1 MRKRNLLFILLCLFF
16 AFFFFWDKDS
26 DKNLKDNYYQAV
38 NRDILLDNPL
48 EDGEY
53 TWSYFSEAQDRVDDN
68 TTGVVQQILKGEIGD
83 LESNQ
88 IKVIQHVYDKALDM
102 EQRDR
107 DGILALDP
115 YLEKVW
121 DVSSIEELVDVIIVI
136 EQELG
141 IDILTNAEVMADYQD
156 NQKNIIYFV
165 PVTFAFGASSDYIIN
180 DDYMAYKAYLRRA
193 CVQLWKVYGGDTKE
207 AREVVGRVFSFY
219 ENVSEYSKLASELE
233 DITSYYRV
241 VTEEDILGMFTNIGG
256 EYLLKRGLG
265 NRDVYSMVD
274 REQYQYLNDSLTL
287 DNLNVWKEVIITKV
301 LSSYASYASREYVQI
316 VDNLNEALL
325 GEEKEKSNEDWAMD
339 LVKNLFVSEIDVVY
353 EKEFLDKEQEI
364 EVEEMVANIKNVYE
378 RRLKNNDWLSGESI
392 NEALI
397 KLEKMEVIIGI
408 DEEARVYEISSNLEV
423 SNDSLMQDIIK
434 IQQLILKE
442 EIERLDSGEKQNS
455 ISQSV
460 VNAYYQPLDNSIVIP
475 VAFFE
480 LVGEEKSYYEKLG
493 TLGMILAHEV
503 THGFDENGSQFDENG
518 NLNDWWSKK
527 DKKIFEQLKKE
538 VSLYYSHYEVL
549 DGKYIN
555 GEKTVNENIADLGA
569 VACIS
574 EMASDKGA
582 GEEEIKEMFSSFAGI
597 WASHESEEYMELLLL
612 QDVHAPN
619 QFRVNAVLSSNDD
632 FYQVY
637 HVYPWDDMWISKDK
651 RVSVW

>member
-1 MRKRNLLFILLCLFF
+1 MRKKKLLLILVCLLF

-26 DKNLKDNYYQAV
+26 DKNLKDNYYQAM
-38 NRDILLDNPL
+38 NRNILLDNPL

-68 TTGVVQQILKGEIGD
+68 STWVVQQILKGEIGD

-88 IKVIQHVYDKALDM
+88 IKVIQHVYDKAIDM
-102 EQRDR
+102 EQRNR

-121 DVSSIEELVDVIIVI
+121 NVSSIEELVDVIIVI
-136 EQELG
+136 EQKLG
-141 IDILTNAEVMADYQD
+141 IDILTNVEVMSDYQD
-156 NQKNIIYFV
+156 NQENIIYFV

-180 DDYMAYKAYLRRA
+180 DDYMAYKAYLRKA
-193 CVQLWKVYGGDTKE
+193 CVQLWKAYGRDTKE

-219 ENVSEYSKLASELE
+219 ENVSEHSKLTNELE

-274 REQYQYLNDSLTL
+274 REQYQYLNDSLTMENL
-287 DNLNVWKEVIITKV
+287 DVWKEVIITKV
-301 LSSYASYASREYVQI
+301 LSSYASYASSEYVQI
-316 VDNLNEALL
+316 VDNLNESLL
-325 GEEKEKSNEDWAMD
+325 GEDKEKLNEDQAMD
-339 LVKNLFVSEIDVVY
+339 LVKNLFGSEIDVAY

-364 EVEEMVANIKNVYE
+364 EVEEMVANIKKVYVK
-378 RRLKNNDWLSGESI
+378 RLKNNDWLSKEAI
-392 NEALI
+392 HKALI
-397 KLEKMEVIIGI
+397 KLEKMDVIVGI
-408 DEEARVYEISSNLEV
+408 DEEAREYEISNNLEV

-434 IQQLILKE
+434 IQQLIWKE
-442 EIERLDSGEKQNS
+442 EMERLDSGEKQNS

-503 THGFDENGSQFDENG
+503 THGFDGNGSQFDENG
-518 NLNDWWSKK
+518 NLNDWWSEE
-527 DKKIFEQLKKE
+527 DKKIFEQLKAE

-569 VACIS
+569 MSCIS

-582 GEEEIKEMFSSFAGI
+582 SQEEIQEMFSAFAGI

-619 QFRVNAVLSSNDD
+619 QFRVNAVLSSNAD